1 LLVTPSRIAVR
12 TLGVAALGCL
22 ALAIIVA
29 SSGCARGGAVEWR
42 DSPVTEAAM
51 TAAERAIEESPA
63 LAAAVGVDYEIEVV
77 WAGSRFGV
85 YRATPVDAGSGQTVE
100 VVVDLQ
106 REEALSAAIAKSA
119 DGN

>member
-1 LLVTPSRIAVR
+1 LLVTRSRIAVR
-12 TLGVAALGCL
+12 TLGVALVCL
-22 ALAIIVA
+22 ALATIVA

-106 REEALSAAIAKSA
+106 REEALSAAIAESA